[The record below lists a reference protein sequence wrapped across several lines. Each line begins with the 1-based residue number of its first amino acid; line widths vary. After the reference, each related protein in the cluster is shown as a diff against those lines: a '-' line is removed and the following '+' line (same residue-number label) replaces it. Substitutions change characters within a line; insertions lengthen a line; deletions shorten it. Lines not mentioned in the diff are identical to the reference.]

1 MSPPAR
7 RAGAFSNRASPP
19 GVAPPAVTPQTIG
32 LALVRILTG
41 YLWFTQILWKTPP
54 NFAAFHFWTVKIATY
69 SWLPVYR
76 SFVHAVV
83 LREPTFTVVGYLT
96 FALES
101 LIALSLLFGI
111 FTRLGAIVGA
121 LWAAQL
127 YVGLTTVP
135 GEWYWTYAMLI
146 MLNAML
152 ALTPSGAALSVDQW
166 LRPRVS
172 ALAARGGRLGR
183 FLGWAQ

>member
-111 FTRLGAIVGA
+111 FTRLHERDEFGGGVGA
-121 LWAAQL
+121 
-127 YVGLTTVP
+127 GLTIVKKIIERHNGRIWVESLVGVGTTV
-135 GEWYWTYAMLI
+135 YFT
-146 MLNAML
+146 
-152 ALTPSGAALSVDQW
+152 
-166 LRPRVS
+166 
-172 ALAARGGRLGR
+172 LG
-183 FLGWAQ
+183 

>member
-1 MSPPAR
+1 MSTTAGH
-7 RAGAFSNRASPP
+7 AGASSNRTNPAA
-19 GVAPPAVTPQTIG
+19 GAPQAVTLQAIG

-69 SWLPVYR
+69 SWLPIYR
-76 SFVHAVV
+76 SLVHAAV
-83 LREPTFTVVGYLT
+83 LREPNFTVVGYLT

-101 LIALSLLFGI
+101 LIALSLLFGV

-127 YVGLTTVP
+127 YVGLTAVP
-135 GEWYWTYAMLI
+135 GEWYWTYAMLV
-146 MLNAML
+146 MLNAVL

-166 LRPRVS
+166 LRLRVS
-172 ALAARGGRLGR
+172 ALAAGGGRLAR
-183 FLGWAQ
+183 FLSWAQ